1 LHGIYDSES
10 KLISGSTN
18 DNKLDISEA
27 QWLSGHANTD
37 SRVFFTPEKDGRYYI
52 AAGHAGWQ
60 EHLGL
65 YTLSV
70 TPTGSCRDDSGPDF
84 GAATATRALAE
95 NSPAGTPVGEPITA
109 GDQDDVT
116 LAYSL
121 EGADAASFAIDTA
134 TGQLATVE
142 GVVYDFETRASYAVT
157 VRAGSSAG
165 GSATIAVTV
174 NLTGEQEPPN
184 FDGTETTRTLAEH
197 SLPGTP
203 IGEPVVATDPDGD
216 TLVYT
221 LE

>member
-84 GAATATRALAE
+84 GAATATRALA
-95 NSPAGTPVGEPITA
+95 

-157 VRAGSSAG
+157 VRAGS
-165 GSATIAVTV
+165 SATIAVTV